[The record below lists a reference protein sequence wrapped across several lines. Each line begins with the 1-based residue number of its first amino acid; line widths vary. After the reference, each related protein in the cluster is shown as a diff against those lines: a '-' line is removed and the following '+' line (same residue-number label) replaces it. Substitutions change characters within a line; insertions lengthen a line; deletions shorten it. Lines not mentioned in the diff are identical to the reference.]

1 MGHGTVA
8 VRNAT
13 AEKKSSSSKL
23 EPNPKARQA
32 RLAAEKTAAEKAT
45 KEAAERKNTQSA
57 KPAKKATPTKA
68 TVKTTK
74 PAKIDKQQKKQSG
87 QFLDLGCG
95 FRIAHKP
102 GSAYSTFYRV
112 VGKHGNFEEAVKALE
127 AGKYNLHDPI
137 EANKL
142 LEKMLVP
149 VEKLEEFCRNDQNWK
164 DHADKK
170 TASLTEKAK
179 EGDSQAKEI
188 LKNESR
194 CNEGS
199 WSGNIPEMISTCV
212 GYYNHLME
220 LDAKAD
226 KKKKGKKKP
235 VKAEPKPNK
244 NVKKFKEA
252 GLVFRRFP
260 LSKGS
265 DKSYVLMFP
274 EKFVNDIKTAI
285 LVGRGINEDE

>member
-1 MGHGTVA
+1 MGHGTVEI
-8 VRNAT
+8 RNAT
-13 AEKKSSSSKL
+13 AEKKSSSKL

-32 RLAAEKTAAEKAT
+32 KLAAEKAAAEKAT
-45 KEAAERKNTQSA
+45 KEAVERKSTPQSKPSKKGAVTKTA
-57 KPAKKATPTKA
+57 KPK
-68 TVKTTK
+68 V
-74 PAKIDKQQKKQSG
+74 DKQKPKQAGG

-95 FRIAHKP
+95 YRIAHKP

-112 VGKHGNFEEAVKALE
+112 VAKHGNFEEAVKALE
-127 AGKYNLHDPI
+127 AHKYELGDPI

-149 VEKLEEFCRNDQNWK
+149 VEKLEDFCRNDVSWK
-164 DHADKK
+164 EHATKK
-170 TASLTEKAK
+170 TASLTSKAK
-179 EGDSQAKEI
+179 EGDSQAKDI

-194 CNEGS
+194 CAEGS

-212 GYYNHLME
+212 GYYNYLME
-220 LDAKAD
+220 ISAKKS
-226 KKKKGKKKP
+226 KKGNGKKKIP
-235 VKAEPKPNK
+235 KAEPKPNK

-274 EKFVNDIKTAI
+274 EKFVDDIKTAI
-285 LVGRGINEDE
+285 LIGRGINEDE